1 LLTLLGILIVNRH
14 HRLPAFLLLVVL
26 IGGGVIFATKY
37 LTRTAT
43 FIQRE
48 KSSGME
54 VGHIE
59 LELRGDLWLAAAQM
73 WRDNFWWG
81 AGPAHYNYR
90 FPAYR
95 SERVQAQPDR
105 AHNDYLNLLA
115 DWGTTGGIIALAG
128 MAIFGAGLWQ
138 TRKHVRRV
146 EKEFKSGFSNRFAFF
161 LGAAAGLLALAVH
174 SVVDFNLHI
183 PANALVGVTLLA
195 LLSSNLRFAT
205 EKFWLNIRLPLK
217 IFTTLALAAG
227 IFYLS
232 VQEIRHARET
242 VWLARAEPL
251 PNFSPE
257 LAAALEKAF
266 AAEPQN
272 FETAYAIGECYRT
285 QSFDGGDNYE
295 SLAKT
300 AMDWFSRGMKLNP
313 YDSYNYLSY
322 GMCLDWL
329 ERHDEAEPYFNRADA
344 LDPNSYFIAANIGWH
359 YVQAGD
365 YAAARPWLTRSL
377 RLQPLENQIAQ
388 SYLELVEQKLIEN
401 ASGKNNLPAGF

>member
-1 LLTLLGILIVNRH
+1 
-14 HRLPAFLLLVVL
+14 
-26 IGGGVIFATKY
+26 
-37 LTRTAT
+37 
-43 FIQRE
+43 
-48 KSSGME
+48 ME

-115 DWGTTGGIIALAG
+115 AWGTTGGIIALAG